1 MTMAKVQTNEILEAL
16 NDVDILNDAVA
27 ESVTDFP
34 NIPEVVAAM
43 IIENYR
49 TKVFEALGFEEE

>member
-1 MTMAKVQTNEILEAL
+1 MAKVQTNEILEAL
-16 NDVDILNDAVA
+16 NDAEILNEAVK

-49 TKVFEALGFEEE
+49 TKVFETLGFEEE

>member
-1 MTMAKVQTNEILEAL
+1 MAKVQTNEILEAL
-16 NDVDILNDAVA
+16 NDAEILNEAVK
-27 ESVTDFP
+27 ESTTDFP
-34 NIPEVVAAM
+34 NIPEVVAAI

>member
-1 MTMAKVQTNEILEAL
+1 MAKVQTNEILETL
-16 NDVDILNDAVA
+16 NDVDILNEAVK
-27 ESVTDFP
+27 ESMTDFP
-34 NIPEVVAAM
+34 HIPDVVAAI